1 MQIID
6 PIHEIEKPDPLNKPK
21 EKQEP
26 HTPNIGQNPNDV
38 VIATT
43 PSPSLSLQNPT
54 LTVENSEPQN
64 SRFLFLNYLIT
75 LFAAIGSLFSLAFIS
90 YGILDSWFHGEEAS
104 TIGGVLYAT
113 AGLIITIPLF
123 IFMAKRLLSDTT
135 DQSQSGV
142 WPVGAS
148 HAFLAF
154 GIIILIS
161 TATGLATWLL
171 FVIFELISGTSSL
184 AGKDIALMLIGIT
197 QAVLWLIFGAKLL
210 LGLRKSGQQSN
221 LVLSIFGSVAILIAL
236 LALVF
241 PVRIDRNIKIDART
255 VSDLTAIQTAI
266 SNRGTL
272 PGTLK
277 DLKGI
282 KDEGVN
288 SRLSQY
294 TYKKKSTS
302 EYELCAE
309 FKTDTKEDDSSSPD
323 ISPLAG
329 LGASYSD
336 YSRFYG
342 GDSFNKHKKGQECF
356 KLSVYGYS
364 ATDDY
369 SADSDSLDSS
379 MYDDEYDDYILPE
392 DQDESSSTLRSN

>member
-26 HTPNIGQNPNDV
+26 PTSNIGQSPNDV

-43 PSPSLSLQNPT
+43 PSLSPQNPT
-54 LTVENSEPQN
+54 LIIDNNEPQN
-64 SRFLFLNYLIT
+64 SHFLFLNYLIT

-90 YGILDSWFHGEEAS
+90 YGILDSWFNGEEAS

-113 AGLIITIPLF
+113 AGLVITVPLF
-123 IFMAKRLLSDTT
+123 IFVAKKLLSDTT

-154 GIIILIS
+154 GIIALIS

-171 FVIFELISGTSSL
+171 FVIFELIGGTSSL
-184 AGKDIALMLIGIT
+184 AGKDIALTLIGIA
-197 QAVLWLIFGAKLL
+197 QAVLWLLFGAKLL
-210 LGLRKSGQQSN
+210 LGLRKAGQQIN
-221 LVLSIFGSVAILIAL
+221 LVLSIFGSVAILITL
-236 LALVF
+236 LAFVF
-241 PVRIDRNIKIDART
+241 PVRLDRNIKIDART
-255 VSDLTAIQTAI
+255 VGDLTAIQTAI

-272 PGTLK
+272 PGNLK

-282 KDEGVN
+282 KDEGVE
-288 SRLSQY
+288 SRLNQY

-309 FKTDTKEDDSSSPD
+309 FKTDTKEDDSGSPG
-323 ISPLAG
+323 ILPLAG
-329 LGASYSD
+329 LGANYSD

-342 GDSFNKHKKGQECF
+342 DDNFNKHKKGQECF
-356 KLSVYGYS
+356 KLSVYGYG

-369 SADSDSLDSS
+369 SADSESDSLDSS
-379 MYDDEYDDYILPE
+379 MYDDEYDDHILSE